1 MSTTALDKLIQ
12 QNVDDGSEV
21 VCSGPVDDGKIQRA
35 EALLGLTFPPS
46 YKEYLSHYGA
56 IEIDGRSFGG
66 LTSRDAG
73 ESGDVVAF
81 TRNAREQ
88 YSLPDQYIAIDFQDG
103 DAFFCID
110 TNQKDSTGEAPVVL
124 ISPESGRQHGGIVA
138 KSLIDYLE
146 RYLST

>member
-1 MSTTALDKLIQ
+1 
-12 QNVDDGSEV
+12 
-21 VCSGPVDDGKIQRA
+21 
-35 EALLGLTFPPS
+35 
-46 YKEYLSHYGA
+46 
-56 IEIDGRSFGG
+56 
-66 LTSRDAG
+66 
-73 ESGDVVAF
+73 
-81 TRNAREQ
+81 
-88 YSLPDQYIAIDFQDG
+88 LPDQYIAIDFQDG